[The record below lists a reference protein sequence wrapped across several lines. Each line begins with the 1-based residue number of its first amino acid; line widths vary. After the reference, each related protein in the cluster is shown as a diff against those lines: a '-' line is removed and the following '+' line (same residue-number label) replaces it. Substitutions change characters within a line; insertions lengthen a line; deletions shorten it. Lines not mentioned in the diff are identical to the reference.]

1 MLLAERIKRL
11 IKVNNPKRIA
21 EGIGKTYDESDKEEE
36 LIDGTVDDIMNL
48 IKEIPNK
55 GKVKDLLK
63 AVLEEES
70 IPDKVFE
77 KTVANISKLDGIPDE
92 IVTNVVDKDM
102 SDELINNIIK
112 NGDFELSARMNL
124 IEKVDNENILKD
136 RINTELKILYRNSL
150 DKTDTQIVD
159 RIKDLKKILKDFDK
173 DAEFK
178 KLIYQIVAKKMAGN
192 LYNDSLR
199 GTRIY
204 TLSQIMP
211 VDEMIKEDL
220 PSNVQIE
227 FEKLEDDFGKKNG
240 RFNKEELKNQILDEM
255 ARNVAYKFKDSNV
268 FVIPQSTNMKKLT
281 KDEEDMFINSIQ
293 KYADKKISEK
303 KKKDIRNQIKGNGL
317 QSSEN
322 QLIVSVKK
330 LPKNQKND
338 TIDLFIK
345 VLEDGDILDTV
356 NQFEQTGLLDELK
369 DIPKEKRDV
378 LIETIS
384 DVVSQKKNKYVNNV
398 EKENDDEIGDR

>member
-77 KTVANISKLDGIPDE
+77 KTAANISKLDNIPDE

-112 NGDFELSARMNL
+112 NGDFELNARISL
-124 IEKVDNENILKD
+124 IEKVDNEAILKD

-178 KLIYQIVAKKMAGN
+178 KIIYQIVAKKMAGN

-227 FEKLEDDFGKKNG
+227 FKKLEDDFGKKNG

>member
-11 IKVNNPKRIA
+11 IKVNNPKKIA

-77 KTVANISKLDGIPDE
+77 KTAANISKLDNIPDE

-112 NGDFELSARMNL
+112 NGDFELNARMSL
-124 IEKVDNENILKD
+124 IEKVDNEAILKD

-178 KLIYQIVAKKMAGN
+178 KIIYQIVAKKMAGN

-227 FEKLEDDFGKKNG
+227 FKKLEDDFGKKNG

-338 TIDLFIK
+338 IINLFIK

-378 LIETIS
+378 LIKTIS

>member
-11 IKVNNPKRIA
+11 IKVNNPKKIA

-77 KTVANISKLDGIPDE
+77 KTAANISKLDNIPDE

-112 NGDFELSARMNL
+112 NGDFELNARMSL
-124 IEKVDNENILKD
+124 IEKVDNEAILKD

-178 KLIYQIVAKKMAGN
+178 KIIYQIVAKKMAGN

-227 FEKLEDDFGKKNG
+227 FKKLEDDFGKKNG